1 MKQPCISMTFDYKAL
16 LLDHVTSWWRV
27 SCGSVPGTATLTL
40 LHSQIIS
47 QSMPRGQADS
57 NGGEKNP
64 HRHQYEELRGG
75 GQRAYPWPS
84 TPWELPPTADRTV
97 GKCAVQ
103 RQLILSWVRG
113 DSSLGN
119 MESGP
124 PKLELE
130 VERRGQC
137 KQSNTLANEE
147 TEDTRPQDRKRKT
160 DTWKGTETGEILKPW
175 ERDRDA
181 FP

>member
-1 MKQPCISMTFDYKAL
+1 
-16 LLDHVTSWWRV
+16 
-27 SCGSVPGTATLTL
+27 
-40 LHSQIIS
+40 
-47 QSMPRGQADS
+47 
-57 NGGEKNP
+57 
-64 HRHQYEELRGG
+64 
-75 GQRAYPWPS
+75 
-84 TPWELPPTADRTV
+84 
-97 GKCAVQ
+97 
-103 RQLILSWVRG
+103 
-113 DSSLGN
+113 